1 MPKSLF
7 FLFFVLQFN
16 VHAEEWSQTNVQ
28 FLYGNDFKEVAGGDS
43 VIDRKMKTITI
54 EHAGSWEYGSNFFFV
69 DMTSANFSSGKRHK
83 IYGEWAPKISL
94 SKVSGTELSWSFIK
108 DILIAG
114 EINQGDNFRANNLGL
129 GLSLDLATFDFFD
142 FNLFHRKDNFND
154 ATFQL
159 TLAWLNRFDTFSL
172 PMRFEGFFD
181 YYGTNFGTEIVTQPR
196 LLLDGKY
203 FGDATKSLQVGVEF
217 YYYKSSA
224 TPWRDSIDELVPQLM
239 LKWTW

>member
-16 VHAEEWSQTNVQ
+16 VHAEEWSQTNIQ
-28 FLYGNDFKEVAGGDS
+28 FLYGNDFKEVAGSDS
-43 VIDRKMKTITI
+43 VISGDMKTITI
-54 EHAGSWEYGSNFFFV
+54 EHAGSWEYGSNFFFF
-69 DMTSANFSSGKRHK
+69 DMTSANFSSGKQHK

-94 SKVSGTELSWSFIK
+94 SEVSGTKLSWGFIK

-129 GLSLDLATFDFFD
+129 GLSLDIPTFDFFEL
-142 FNLFHRKDNFND
+142 NLFHRKDNFND
-154 ATFQL
+154 ASFQL
-159 TLAWLNRFDTFSL
+159 TLAWLNRFYAFSL

-181 YYGTNFGTEIVTQPR
+181 YYGTDFGTEIVTQPR

-203 FGDATKSLQVGVEF
+203 FGNATESLQLGIEL
-217 YYYKSSA
+217 YYYKSSSA
-224 TPWRDSIDELVPQLM
+224 PWRDNINKLVPQVM